1 MLLHRRNRHTAGSGS
16 YAGGLVGYNTGT
28 IDAAFSRATVDIEME
43 AGAIDDST
51 NIYAGGLAG
60 YNSGTLTATH
70 TAGAVKGTGGSGY
83 FGGLVG
89 YNTLADDAPSGAKT
103 IIASYSIA
111 PVTSVAYAATAP
123 QPTVGAFLVAYAF
136 C

>member
-43 AGAIDDST
+43 AGAIDGST

-60 YNSGTLTATH
+60 YNSGTLTY
-70 TAGAVKGTGGSGY
+70 TAGAVKGKGGSDSSV
-83 FGGLVG
+83 GGLVG
-89 YNTLADDAPSGAKT
+89 YNTLADDAPSGTKT

-111 PVTSVAYAATAP
+111 PVTSVAYTATAP